1 MPLGGVH
8 FKQLGS
14 MVLLELDLLASLA
27 IHSSIRSFDG
37 DLLALEVVQVPEQ
50 YLLPV
55 AAVAY
60 EPQV

>member
-1 MPLGGVH
+1 MLPSH
-8 FKQLGS
+8 SHIKQNGCHCRG
-14 MVLLELDLLASLA
+14 AQPT
-27 IHSSIRSFDG
+27 FDG
-37 DLLALEVVQVPEQ
+37 DLLALEVVQVSEQ

>member
-1 MPLGGVH
+1 MLPSH
-8 FKQLGS
+8 SWIKQNEGHCHG
-14 MVLLELDLLASLA
+14 A
-27 IHSSIRSFDG
+27 RPTFDG